1 MAASPTSENPFTHG
15 VAQCRAWAMAN
26 NKREVQE
33 GCVGFGGEARR
44 SEGVNAKSQ
53 KCKYRRQNLFETR
66 QA

>member
-1 MAASPTSENPFTHG
+1 
-15 VAQCRAWAMAN
+15 MAN

-53 KCKYRRQNLFETR
+53 KCKAGPGGGRAVRPIWAPKTR
-66 QA
+66 PPPPGRAAQIRGHQA